1 MRVLSHVKEAHG
13 LNDLQF
19 EAVSAAL
26 TNALSV
32 VTGGPG
38 TGKTR
43 TITAII
49 DAYKKLCLDIGQM
62 PRILLIAPTGKAADR
77 AHESTGHEASTRS
90 EEHTSEL
97 QSLMRISYAVFCLK
111 KKQRHNPEEH
121 NTPTTKNIKK
131 D

>member
-62 PRILLIAPTGKAADR
+62 PRILLIEDR
-77 AHESTGHEASTRS
+77 KNVVQGQSESVLLVLGGR
-90 EEHTSEL
+90 
-97 QSLMRISYAVFCLK
+97 RIIK
-111 KKQRHNPEEH
+111 KKT
-121 NTPTTKNIKK
+121 NTQT
-131 D
+131 

>member
-1 MRVLSHVKEAHG
+1 MRCLSPGNEGHG

-32 VTGGPG
+32 VSGGPG

-49 DAYKKLCLDIGQM
+49 DAYKKLCLDLGHM

-77 AHESTGHEASTRS
+77 AHETQGHAASTIHMALG
-90 EEHTSEL
+90 HTPEQGGFHTNEKEQL
-97 QSLMRISYAVFCLK
+97 PYDRI
-111 KKQRHNPEEH
+111 
-121 NTPTTKNIKK
+121 TPSQKSMVDTHTAK
-131 D
+131 